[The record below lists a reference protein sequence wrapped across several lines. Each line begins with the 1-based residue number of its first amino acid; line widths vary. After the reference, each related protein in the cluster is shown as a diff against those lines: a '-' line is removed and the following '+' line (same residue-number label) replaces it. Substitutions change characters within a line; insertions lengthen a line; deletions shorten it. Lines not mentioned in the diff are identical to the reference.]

1 MKKITIILLAF
12 SLILVAGCSSTTKS
26 KEEFTREV
34 YYDLSTEIT
43 FSEDTVKTEAQLLA
57 QADLVAKIIPNE
69 GIAIVSAITKDNG
82 GGEELGTAY
91 IFDIVE
97 LYFDNSELYNDGDRI
112 KALSFHSI
120 SNYMTEAIN
129 LQVGQEYIVFLDLYS
144 TDVKSKLTNHSN
156 NLIIDSVIGIIPCD
170 DNNYIINN
178 GLTELLALTS
188 NSSAYETT
196 INETLEETQYLSTE
210 ILPLSEV
217 INKLSIV
224 TEDDMTTIISTYLE
238 K

>member
-57 QADLVAKIIPNE
+57 QADFVAKIIPNE
-69 GIAIVSAITKDNG
+69 GIAIVSDITKENG

-120 SNYMTEAIN
+120 TNYMTEAIN
-129 LQVGQEYIVFLDLYS
+129 IQEGQEYIVFLDLYS
-144 TDVKSKLTNHSN
+144 TDVKSNLTNHSN
-156 NLIIDSVIGIIPCD
+156 NLIIDPVIGVIPCD
-170 DNNYIINN
+170 ENNYIINN
-178 GLTELLALTS
+178 ALTELLALTT
-188 NSSAYETT
+188 NSSAYEATV
-196 INETLEETQYLSTE
+196 NAALEETQYLSTE

-224 TEDDMTTIISTYLE
+224 TEDDMTTIINTYLE

>member
-26 KEEFTREV
+26 KEEFTRDV

-57 QADLVAKIIPNE
+57 QADFVAKIIPNE
-69 GIAIVSAITKDNG
+69 GIAIVSDITKDNG

-97 LYFDNSELYNDGDRI
+97 LYFDNSELFNDGDRI

-120 SNYMTEAIN
+120 TNYMTEAIN
-129 LQVGQEYIVFLDLYS
+129 LQEGQEYIVFLDLYS
-144 TDVKSKLTNHSN
+144 TEVKSKLTNHSN
-156 NLIIDSVIGIIPCD
+156 NVIISPIIGVIPCD

-178 GLTELLALTS
+178 ALTELLALTT
-188 NSSAYETT
+188 NSSAYEAT
-196 INETLEETQYLSTE
+196 INETLEQTQYLSTE

-217 INKLSIV
+217 INKLSVV
-224 TEDDMTTIISTYLE
+224 TEDDMTTIINTYLGN
-238 K
+238 